1 MKPFTLRLYFPSG
14 DPYGLKVAKLGNW
27 SGVGV
32 IFPRALL
39 AEARKRLELSRPGVY
54 LLLGEDEDGFPLLY
68 IGEADDVGKRIARH
82 DQKKDFWTHAVVF
95 TADENEGL
103 DKAQTRYLEA
113 RLIELAKSRGQ
124 ARLLNQTEGGPPPLS
139 EMDRADAEQFLE
151 NLLLTLPPLGVTSL
165 GPEAPRRRSQ
175 APKFYLKSKGV
186 RAEAEL
192 TPEGFV
198 VKKGSQA
205 VLEET
210 PSLQKALRRLR
221 QHLASEGVLKREGDR
236 YVFTQDYVFK
246 SPSTAASV
254 VRGGSSRGTTYW
266 KTKDGK
272 TLKAWLEA
280 SSA

>member
-1 MKPFTLRLYFPSG
+1 M
-14 DPYGLKVAKLGNW
+14 
-27 SGVGV
+27 
-32 IFPRALL
+32 FPRALL
-39 AEARKRLELSRPGVY
+39 GEARKRPELSRPGVY

-68 IGEADDVGKRIARH
+68 VGEADDVGKRIAQH

-124 ARLLNQTEGGPPPLS
+124 ARLLNQTEGSRPPLS

-151 NLLLTLPPLGVTSL
+151 NLLLTLPPLGVSFL

-175 APKFYLKSKGV
+175 APRFYLTSKGV

-210 PSLQKALRRLR
+210 PSLSPSYRRLR
-221 QHLASEGVLKREGDR
+221 KHLLETGILKPEGDR
-236 YVFTQDYVFK
+236 YVFTRDYAFS
-246 SPSTAASV
+246 SPSAAAAV
-254 VRGGSSRGTTYW
+254 IRGGAPQAFTRW
-266 KTKDGK
+266 KTPGGK
-272 TLKAWLEA
+272 TLKEWLEA